1 MVVVLIN
8 TGTMDLAVKSKC
20 APGSNT
26 TKDDKKD
33 RKGIYEYHPGGVNYS
48 ITPGVWIA
56 ENGSYV
62 TVRLRNSIDNHHY
75 IKCEYSNVTNKR

>member
-8 TGTMDLAVKSKC
+8 TGTMDLAVKSTGKC

-48 ITPGVWIA
+48 ITPGV
-56 ENGSYV
+56 
-62 TVRLRNSIDNHHY
+62 
-75 IKCEYSNVTNKR
+75 

>member
-8 TGTMDLAVKSKC
+8 TGTVDYVVKNKC

-33 RKGIYEYHPGGVNYS
+33 RKGIYEYHPVGVNDS
-48 ITPGVWIA
+48 ITPGV
-56 ENGSYV
+56 
-62 TVRLRNSIDNHHY
+62 
-75 IKCEYSNVTNKR
+75 